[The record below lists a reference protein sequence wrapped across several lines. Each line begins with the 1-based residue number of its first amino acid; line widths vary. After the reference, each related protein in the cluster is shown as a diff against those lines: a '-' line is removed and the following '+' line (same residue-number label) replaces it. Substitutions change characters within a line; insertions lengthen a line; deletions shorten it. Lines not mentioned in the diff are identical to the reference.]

1 MTTYTLL
8 LVANGLALLVAAAI
22 TARSAVRRR
31 GGGGRSGSTTP
42 GAVPQVPGARRS
54 VSSIERSAEG
64 VGAPAPDDPGN
75 APPPSPGWRPKGAM
89 WRSWALLPRALGYLR
104 PYRGSVLVA
113 ILLTVVL
120 AVAALAEPWP
130 FALIVDGVLSRR
142 DPPGWLGSLVGSGA
156 TELILFAVGA
166 SLTLTLVSGGFTIL
180 NEYVTTRVNEK
191 MVLDLRSEMFQHAQR
206 LSLAYH
212 DDARTG
218 ILMYQINNQADA
230 VGAIV
235 VALPPLLQSL
245 LTLVGMVWI
254 MVHIDGQLALLAM
267 TVVPLI
273 WYGTHFYGNHIE
285 PELYRV
291 RGLEGRNL
299 SIVHEAM
306 AMLRVIVAFGREDHE
321 YSRFR
326 KQGEETVDARVKLTV
341 RQTGFTLVVS
351 FITAIGYAAV
361 LGVGA
366 HKVLNGDISGGQL
379 VVVLSYV
386 TQVYAPLELLTS
398 SLARFQ
404 ENFIN
409 LRHSFDLLD
418 TDAEVEE
425 APDAVPLEGVRSGIR
440 VEDVSFSYR
449 TRTDTLKGISFEVP
463 AGHAVALVGPTGAG
477 KSTLASMLPRFYDPA
492 GGRVCIDGH
501 DIRDLT
507 LSSLR
512 AQFSIVLQEPLLF
525 SGTIAE
531 NIGYGR
537 PGATQA
543 EIEEAARA
551 ANAHDFIQ
559 GLPDGYETELGE
571 RGAKI
576 SGGERQRVA
585 VARAFLRD
593 APVLIL
599 DEPTSSIDSKTETVI
614 LDALERLMEGRTT
627 IMIAHRLSTVRGV
640 DTILVLDHGEIVQRG
655 SHEELVEQEGL
666 YRQLW
671 EAQTRV
677 RGPRR
682 ALSERMA
689 LGGGTT

>member
-1 MTTYTLL
+1 MSWYT
-8 LVANGLALLVAAAI
+8 ALLTANAIALAVAVAL
-22 TARSAVRRR
+22 TLRSMARTRRAR
-31 GGGGRSGSTTP
+31 KDGTGST
-42 GAVPQVPGARRS
+42 
-54 VSSIERSAEG
+54 
-64 VGAPAPDDPGN
+64 
-75 APPPSPGWRPKGAM
+75 WRPKGAM

-104 PYRGSVLVA
+104 PYRGSAVGA
-113 ILLTVVL
+113 IAITVVL

-130 FALIVDGVLSRR
+130 FALIIDGVLSRR
-142 DPPGWLGSLVGSGA
+142 DPPGWIATLVGTGPTA
-156 TELILFAVGA
+156 LILFAVAA
-166 SLTLTLVSGGFTIL
+166 SLVLTLTTGGITVL
-180 NEYVTTRVNEK
+180 NEYVTTRVNER
-191 MVLDLRSEMFQHAQR
+191 MVLDLRSEMFQHAQG

-218 ILMYQINNQADA
+218 VLMYQINNQADA
-230 VGAIV
+230 VGAVV

-254 MVHIDGQLALLAM
+254 MVRIDVQLALLAM

-299 SIVHEAM
+299 SMVHEAM

-326 KQGEETVDARVKLTV
+326 RQGEETVDARVRLTV
-341 RQTGFTLVVS
+341 RQTVFTLAVS
-351 FITAIGYAAV
+351 FTTAVGYAAV

-366 HKVLNGDISGGQL
+366 HKVLNGDITGGQL

-398 SLARFQ
+398 SLAKFQ
-404 ENFIN
+404 ENFIA
-409 LRHSFDLLD
+409 LQHSFDLLD
-418 TDAEVEE
+418 TETEVRES
-425 APDAVPLEGVRSGIR
+425 PDAVPLHEVRSNLR
-440 VEDVSFSYR
+440 VHDVSFSYR
-449 TRTDTLKGISFEVP
+449 TRSDTLKGISFEVP

-477 KSTLASMLPRFYDPA
+477 KSTLVSLLPRFYDPA
-492 GGRVCIDGH
+492 HGRITIDGH
-501 DIRDLT
+501 DIRSLT
-507 LSSLR
+507 LASLR

-531 NIGYGR
+531 NIAYGR
-537 PGATQA
+537 PGASQE
-543 EIEEAARA
+543 EIVEAARA
-551 ANAHDFIQ
+551 ANAHEFIL
-559 GLPDGYETELGE
+559 GLPDGYETQLGE
-571 RGAKI
+571 RGSKI
-576 SGGERQRVA
+576 SGGERQRIA

-593 APVLIL
+593 APILIL

-640 DTILVLDHGEIVQRG
+640 DEILVLDHGEIVQRG
-655 SHEELVEQEGL
+655 SHDDLIDRDGL
-666 YRQLW
+666 YRNLW

-682 ALSERMA
+682 VVSARSA
-689 LGGGTT
+689 QGGGHPA